1 MNVQY
6 VAKARNGAQSSG
18 LLDVSTLAEARRQL
32 LEKGLFPL
40 ALTELLSSAAPAVR
54 MPLFRRTR
62 IGKAD
67 LMMAT
72 CQLTVM
78 ARAGIDLAEALR
90 NVATHCPHPALKQVL
105 RTVLDDVTSG
115 LSFSV
120 ALQRQVEV
128 FGEAYVSAI
137 AAAEASGTVAASLNR
152 LTELLRNEIR
162 IQSSVRSAMAYPV
175 ALIGVAG
182 LVITAMFAFVLP
194 QFEGVFRDLG
204 TPPPPATRMLLGISS
219 FLRTHW
225 IALLAGAAGVGLAAG
240 EVLRRPWTIRFWH
253 RFQLNNPLMRRATR
267 PLLAGKAFRLLATM
281 LQTGVPLMDAIRLCR
296 RSARNVEY
304 QDLFQRIA
312 HEVES
317 GRGMSATLEAV
328 PFLPGGAAQMIRTAE
343 STGRL
348 GEVLETVG
356 SFYEEEGE
364 RELRQVVKLL
374 EPAIVVVMGVLVSLV
389 VAAVILPLLD
399 VSSVSS

>member
-6 VAKARNGAQSSG
+6 VAKSRSGAQSSG
-18 LLDVSTLAEARRQL
+18 LLDVGTLAEARRQL
-32 LEKGLFPL
+32 IEKGLFPV
-40 ALTELLSSAAPAVR
+40 ALNEMLSSASSAAP
-54 MPLFRRTR
+54 MPLFRRTK
-62 IGKAD
+62 ITKAD

-72 CQLTVM
+72 CQLAVM
-78 ARAGIDLAEALR
+78 TRAGIDLAEALR
-90 NVATHCPHPALKQVL
+90 NVATHCTNPALKKVL
-105 RTVLDDVTSG
+105 STILDDVTSG
-115 LSFSV
+115 QSFST

-128 FGEAYVSAI
+128 FGEAYVSSM
-137 AAAEASGTVAASLNR
+137 AAAEASGTVANSLNR

-162 IQSSVRSAMAYPV
+162 IWSSVRSAMAYPI

-204 TPPPPATRMLLGISS
+204 APPPPATRMLLGISG
-219 FLRTHW
+219 FVRTHW
-225 IALLAGAAGVGLAAG
+225 ILIVAGAVGVGLA
-240 EVLRRPWTIRFWH
+240 VNQLLRLPQTLRIWH

-267 PLLAGKAFRLLATM
+267 PLLAGKAFRLMATM
-281 LQTGVPLMDAIRLCR
+281 LQTGVPLMDVIRLCR
-296 RSARNVEY
+296 RSSRNVEY
-304 QDLFQRIA
+304 QDLFKRLGQ
-312 HEVES
+312 EVES
-317 GRGMSATLEAV
+317 GRGMSTTLESV
-328 PFLPGGAAQMIRTAE
+328 SFLPGGAAQMIRTAE

-399 VSSVSS
+399 VSSVSG